1 MYLSKGVRTVLVSLV
16 VLSLLYIL
24 YSAIGG
30 VDPQFNVQ
38 AVRYKS
44 QTQKTN
50 ATLNRRLATEILHH
64 TIRSAFSL
72 RVNDHTRCQKWA
84 IVAPVDWKWASEA
97 VRRQVRMH
105 DWCLVIVLE
114 QEPSEN
120 YDTRWF
126 AEEGGNKIVVILTPR
141 NVKLVSSLVDS
152 EFVQANTWDYIGR
165 KNIGYYYA
173 ITHGAK
179 TIWDFDDDN
188 MLKFWIPGAAPPGA
202 PSIEASLPVT
212 ERVNVLELDGHTK
225 SMCSTWNPY
234 PAMGAPSQPSWP
246 RGLPLDDAT
255 NEQCSRSELK
265 PSTITNGS
273 IAVLQSLSDRQP
285 DADALYEAIMPF
297 PFYFKK
303 REMKTVL
310 VPPYTLTPYNMRATL
325 HFEVGF
331 WALFLPTSVDRELSD
346 IWRSYIGQRLFWE
359 TGLRVGFIGR
369 PLVVQDRNIHTSL
382 DKAAIKKHSSKVRRL
397 INFLRSWSR
406 KENILIRHIKELW
419 RALEQNG
426 FISQKDVTMMHL
438 WLQSLTKLKYKLP
451 LMLSRNSVPEYTA
464 HQKTGELS
472 LTLAKI
478 FPRKL
483 KTERYTV
490 RKNTPEYDDT
500 ICQLDSTTGS
510 LTFWNSDI
518 HFGTVLDQPSFLG
531 ELGHKVIVDF
541 DHIHQNPNPHVWKM
555 KGVLRYH
562 RVSNVL
568 RTNFC
573 GVKDQNNAI
582 TESMIMENFNFY
594 KKDSIISSVNAFL
607 CLYQPG
613 MCEMWMPFNK
623 TLVFLPAH
631 RYNMGRCTIE
641 QTKRLNEHLY
651 MLSNMTHPKHVISAS
666 SKYDLEY
673 LRHYTGLEIL
683 PLYSYC
689 LYVTNYTYAPSRN
702 EILIFVRETKR
713 FNNWDKRFL
722 KDIKRVKIV
731 NVNKRYKP
739 YRFSDL
745 VQHRAIVFLSYAV
758 MTYKLTELYTL
769 GIPLFIPSMKY
780 YQTIKPFGPDR
791 TVLSFIWCKDRGS
804 LNDSQMLPYSSSIHS
819 YSPNAMDEESE
830 FYWLQFADFVQ
841 WPHITYFDDFK
852 DLEQKLLTADFD
864 KIHKLMVEE
873 NKRKRR
879 ELENNWCKVFNKIE
893 KRRNVPQDYSKAI
906 RDLYGVSQLQVDIM
920 PDMPLS

>member
-1 MYLSKGVRTVLVSLV
+1 MRSSKDRKKILLISLIA
-16 VLSLLYIL
+16 LSLLYVM
-24 YSAIGG
+24 YSYSSCGVADSQSRFRTVIQTYSLAINESSNGRF
-30 VDPQFNVQ
+30 V
-38 AVRYKS
+38 A
-44 QTQKTN
+44 
-50 ATLNRRLATEILHH
+50 
-64 TIRSAFSL
+64 RSARSDAFMI
-72 RVNDHTRCQKWA
+72 NDHMRCQNWA
-84 IVAPVDWKWASEA
+84 VVAPVDSKWASEA

-120 YDTRWF
+120 YDTQWF
-126 AEEGGNKIVVILTPR
+126 AEEGGNKIVVILTPQ
-141 NVKLVSSLVDS
+141 NVELVSSLVDS
-152 EFVQANTWDYIGR
+152 EFMEVTTWDYIGR

-188 MLKFWIPGAAPPGA
+188 TLKFWIPDAAPPGA

-212 ERVNVLELDGHTK
+212 ERVNVLEPDHTN
-225 SMCSTWNPY
+225 CSTWNPY
-234 PAMGAPSQPSWP
+234 PAMGAPSPPSWP

-255 NEQCSRSELK
+255 NEQCSCSELK
-265 PSTITNGS
+265 PSSVTNES

-331 WALFLPTSVDRELSD
+331 WALFLPTSLDRELSD
-346 IWRSYIGQRLFWE
+346 IWRSYIGQKLFWE

-369 PLVVQDRNIHTSL
+369 PLVVQDRNIHILL
-382 DKAAIKKHSSKVRRL
+382 DNAAIKNNSCKVRRL
-397 INFLRSWSR
+397 INFLRSWR
-406 KENILIRHIKELW
+406 GKESIFIWRIQELW

-426 FISQKDVTMMHL
+426 FISQKDVTMMNL
-438 WLQSLTKLKYKLP
+438 WLQSLTKLKYKFP
-451 LMLSRNSVPEYTA
+451 LLRYPNSFPEHTT
-464 HQKTGELS
+464 HEIGEFDS
-472 LTLAKI
+472 TLAKI
-478 FPRKL
+478 FPHEFEIK
-483 KTERYTV
+483 RYTV

-500 ICQLDSTTGS
+500 ICQLDSMASS

-518 HFGTVLDQPSFLG
+518 HFGTMLDQSSFLG
-531 ELGHKVIVDF
+531 ELGHKVVIAIK
-541 DHIHQNPNPHVWKM
+541 HIHKNPNPYVWKM
-555 KGVLRYH
+555 KGIHRYDRISSVLKMKFRD
-562 RVSNVL
+562 VE
-568 RTNFC
+568 
-573 GVKDQNNAI
+573 DQNNAI
-582 TESMIMENFNFY
+582 KESWIMNNFKFY
-594 KKDSIISSVNAFL
+594 KRDPEITAVDAFL

-641 QTKRLNEHLY
+641 RTKRLNEHLY
-651 MLSNMTHPKHVISAS
+651 MLSNMSHPNHVISAS

-673 LRHYTGLEIL
+673 LRHYTGLEVL

-702 EILIFVRETKR
+702 EIIIFARETHG

-722 KDIKRVKIV
+722 TDIKQVKIV
-731 NVNKRYKP
+731 NVNKLYKP

-745 VQHRAIVFLSYAV
+745 VQHRAVVFLPYAV
-758 MTYKLTELYTL
+758 MTYKLTELYTM

-780 YQTIKPFGPDR
+780 YQTIKPFGRDR
-791 TVLSFIWCKDRGS
+791 TMLSFIWCKNRGS
-804 LNDSQMLPYSSSIHS
+804 LNDTQMLPHPSSTHP

-830 FYWLQFADFVQ
+830 FYWLQLADFIQ
-841 WPHITYFDDFK
+841 WPHITYFDNFD

-893 KRRNVPQDYSKAI
+893 KGRKVPQDYSKAI
-906 RDLYGVSQLQVDIM
+906 RDLYGVSRLQVD
-920 PDMPLS
+920 